1 MCYLGLTASK
11 LHKFQGQWSIDII
24 LKFTAIEFTEFTT
37 PRENYYPVFDIALK
51 YKEGRSDAIS
61 KKPTWITKTKS
72 TVDKGDSLIT
82 NSDPQYIVHNAL
94 SQPLERNINRREN
107 KL

>member
-51 YKEGRSDAIS
+51 YEVGRSDAIS

-94 SQPLERNINRREN
+94 SQPLQRNINRREN